1 MPTGWS
7 REQTSETGHEAEETM
22 NEKEE
27 ILSTLMDAVGEEG
40 CGVAC
45 EEATVYKDESGWKLM
60 LEGFMGPWK
69 LGETVEEAKASI
81 RQYSKMGFGL
91 S

>member
-1 MPTGWS
+1 MES
-7 REQTSETGHEAEETM
+7 AL

-27 ILSTLMDAVGEEG
+27 ILSALMDAVGEEG
-40 CGVAC
+40 CGIAC
-45 EEATVYKDESGWKLM
+45 EEATVYRDESGWQLM

-69 LGETVEEAKASI
+69 LGETVAEAKASI
-81 RQYSKMGFGL
+81 HEYSKMGFGL